1 MGHFIFSGLL
11 SRAPNVGC
19 LFAPELVV
27 RETGV
32 QIDEEGL
39 LKRGGSMAAG
49 ARQGLLCPE
58 MPGLWSR
65 LYQKLCE
72 FRIVTAKAHFH
83 LDRRTVMAP
92 ILE

>member
-1 MGHFIFSGLL
+1 
-11 SRAPNVGC
+11 
-19 LFAPELVV
+19 
-27 RETGV
+27 
-32 QIDEEGL
+32 
-39 LKRGGSMAAG
+39 MAAG

-58 MPGLWSR
+58 MPELWSR